1 VRDGQWGH
9 KIQPDL
15 QQGGEPSLKNCSV
28 SVSIASLPITK
39 WLSARTHLG
48 VGKVIDGPIEL
59 CFSEWELDEFD
70 DRAIIPYHVRLC
82 IEGIPQHAWS

>member
-1 VRDGQWGH
+1 MV
-9 KIQPDL
+9 I
-15 QQGGEPSLKNCSV
+15 V
-28 SVSIASLPITK
+28 A
-39 WLSARTHLG
+39 
-48 VGKVIDGPIEL
+48 GKVIDGPIEL